1 MSSHSTK
8 YRGIKLIIQILNLK
22 RKVDFSYSWWAKLQ
36 LKIQLLLK
44 NYSIHLSM
52 NFFLKIKDI
61 IQE

>member
-52 NFFLKIKDI
+52 NFF
-61 IQE
+61 